1 MLLLFLP
8 TLAIRQLLWHL
19 KASQTSLDWC
29 HFSHSSSPSAFLFK
43 ILKLSPQPWSVT
55 DYRHVTAPHL
65 EGFVVVV
72 QSPSHVRLFVTP
84 WTAACLASLS
94 LTISRC
100 LLKLMP
106 FKSMMPSNHL
116 ILCRPFSSCLQSFPA
131 SGSFPVSQF
140 FISGGQRIGASA
152 SASVLPRILRVFF
165 RMDWL
170 DLLEVQGTLKSL
182 LQFEIIF

>member
-43 ILKLSPQPWSVT
+43 ILKLSSQPWSVT
-55 DYRHVTAPHL
+55 DYRHVTAPCL

-94 LTISRC
+94 LTISWC

-140 FISGGQRIGASA
+140 FTSGGQRIGASA
-152 SASVLPRILRVFF
+152 SASVLPRIFRVFF

-182 LQFEIIF
+182 LQLEIIF

>member
-84 WTAACLASLS
+84 WTAACLASLF

-116 ILCRPFSSCLQSFPA
+116 ILCRPFSSCLQSFPVIGVFSNKSA
-131 SGSFPVSQF
+131 LCIMRPKYWSFSFSISPSIEYSGLTSFW
-140 FISGGQRIGASA
+140 I
-152 SASVLPRILRVFF
+152 
-165 RMDWL
+165 D
-170 DLLEVQGTLKSL
+170 
-182 LQFEIIF
+182 

>member
-1 MLLLFLP
+1 M
-8 TLAIRQLLWHL
+8 
-19 KASQTSLDWC
+19 
-29 HFSHSSSPSAFLFK
+29 
-43 ILKLSPQPWSVT
+43 T

-84 WTAACLASLS
+84 WTAACLASLF

-152 SASVLPRILRVFF
+152 SASVLPRIFRVFF